1 MSRMTAEDIKLIQEM
16 RRDGHTYDEIVKEM
30 NSSLITI
37 RRICLGKT
45 YKKEKVK
52 NETGVRGM
60 TKDTVL
66 MLWRMRDEAK
76 TYAEM
81 SDVMRVSSKTLVKI
95 FKLPRPT

>member
-1 MSRMTAEDIKLIQEM
+1 MSRMSADDIKLIQEM
-16 RRDGHTYDEIVKEM
+16 RRDGYTYDEIVKEM

-37 RRICLGKT
+37 RRICGGKT
-45 YKKEKVK
+45 YGKEKVK

-60 TKDTVL
+60 TTDN
-66 MLWRMRDEAK
+66 MLLIWRMRDEGK

-81 SDVMRVSSKTLVKI
+81 CSTMCVSSKTLVKI

>member
-1 MSRMTAEDIKLIQEM
+1 MTAEDIKLIQEM

-66 MLWRMRDEAK
+66 MLWRMRDEGK
-76 TYAEM
+76 TYLEM
-81 SDVMRVSSKTLVKI
+81 SDVVRVSSKTLVKI

>member
-16 RRDGHTYDEIVKEM
+16 RRDGHTYDEIVEEM

-37 RRICLGKT
+37 RRICCGKT

-60 TKDTVL
+60 TTDTVM
-66 MLWRMRDEAK
+66 MLWRMRDEGK

-81 SDVMRVSSKTLVKI
+81 CDTMYVSSKTLVKI